1 MEREYYIKLANSGLR
16 MPIGADLVLH
26 EKENYNDY
34 LKDGKLL
41 GKVLEETAVRYKT
54 PLAVALMDLMLEKS
68 TMLQMIGISEQK
80 IDTYHFSTV
89 PSENIINEINEKAG
103 IFISS
108 RMATDIGAVEY
119 IAKQTDLVP
128 VGMSI
133 GPFSLLTKLI
143 NDPIE
148 AVYLAGA
155 GLSADDDD
163 EIKMV
168 ETLLELASKVV
179 LSYIEL
185 KIKAGAKAILV
196 AEPAANKVY
205 FSPKQLDEGSD
216 IFERYVM
223 KYNKQIKSLLDKY
236 NVDLIFHCC
245 GDITDYMLKKFTELK
260 PVILSL
266 GSSRVLWEDA
276 NIVPKDIVLFGNL
289 PSKRFYSDEDI
300 SVAEVERKSCELI
313 TNMKK
318 ANHPFILGSECDVL
332 YVKGSEKKILAK
344 VDAFMG
350 CQYH

>member
-1 MEREYYIKLANSGLR
+1 MEREYYIKLANEGLR

-26 EKENYNDY
+26 EKEDYENY
-34 LKDGKLL
+34 LKEGKLL
-41 GKVLEETAVRYKT
+41 GKVLEETARRYKT
-54 PLAVALMDLMLEKS
+54 PLAVALMDLMLEKT
-68 TMLQMIGISEQK
+68 TMLKMLGIEDSK
-80 IDTYHFSTV
+80 IDTYHFDSVPDETV
-89 PSENIINEINEKAG
+89 VNTINENAG
-103 IFISS
+103 KFLTP
-108 RMATDIGAVEY
+108 RMTADIGAVEY
-119 IAKQTDLVP
+119 IAKETDLIP

-143 NDPIE
+143 NDPIT
-148 AVYLAGA
+148 AVYLAGS
-155 GLSADDDD
+155 GISAEDDD
-163 EIKMV
+163 EIKTV
-168 ETLLELASKVV
+168 ETLLELASKMV

-223 KYNKQIKSLLDKY
+223 HYNHKIKELLDKH

-245 GDITDYMLKKFTELK
+245 GEITDYMLKKFTDLH

-266 GSSRVLWEDA
+266 GSSRILWEDA
-276 NIVPKDIVLFGNL
+276 DLVPKDIVLYGNL

-300 SVAEVERKSCELI
+300 SIKDVEQKSCELI
-313 TNMKK
+313 NNMKK

-332 YVKGSEKKILAK
+332 YVKGSEKKIFAK

-350 CQYH
+350 CSCH

>member
-1 MEREYYIKLANSGLR
+1 MEREYYINLANSGLR

-26 EKENYNDY
+26 EKENYEDY
-34 LKDGKLL
+34 LEDGKLL
-41 GKVLEETAVRYKT
+41 GKILEETAVRYKT

-68 TMLQMIGISEQK
+68 EMLRILGIAEK
-80 IDTYHFSTV
+80 DINTYHFSSV
-89 PSENIINEINEKAG
+89 PPDSVIKEINEKAG
-103 IFISS
+103 KFISK

-119 IAKQTDLVP
+119 VAKETDLLP
-128 VGMSI
+128 IGMSI
-133 GPFSLLTKLI
+133 GPFSLLTKMI

-148 AVYLAGA
+148 GVYLAA
-155 GLSADDDD
+155 SGLTGEDDD
-163 EIKMV
+163 EIKMI
-168 ETLLELASKVV
+168 ETILDLASKMV

-185 KIKAGAKAILV
+185 KIKAGAKAILI

-205 FSPKQLDEGSD
+205 FSPKQIDAGSD

-223 KYNKQIKSLLDKY
+223 KYNRQIKELLEKN

-245 GDITDYMLKKFTELK
+245 GEITDYMLKKFVELN

-266 GSSRVLWEDA
+266 GSSRVLWDDA
-276 NIVPKDIVLFGNL
+276 NIVPKDIVLYGNL
-289 PSKRFYSDEDI
+289 PSKRFYSDEDMPI
-300 SVAEVERKSCELI
+300 SEVEKMSRELI

-332 YVKGSEKKILAK
+332 SVPGSEKKIHDK

-350 CQYH
+350 CHCH